1 MVRASKALWEKRMAA
16 MATIG
21 LTRAEALA
29 ALAWQV
35 EAGADEA
42 IEDAAIN
49 WLAAPPLAE
58 DAGAAVPAAPAAN
71 KPTPPPL
78 LTPTMAAGASDAA
91 SIAAGCNSVEEL
103 RAAIAA
109 FDGCALKATATRMVF
124 ADGNPDAP
132 LMIIGEAPGRE
143 EDLTGL
149 PFVGAAGKLLD
160 RMLAAIGRD
169 RKASYIS
176 NIVFW
181 RPPGNRTPTPLETQA
196 CLPFVRRH
204 IALTRPRVLLLL
216 GGPASAALMETTAGI
231 TRLRGRWMRYEAE
244 GASID
249 ALATFH
255 PAYLLRQPAQ
265 KGLAWRDFLSVAE
278 RLEG

>member
-1 MVRASKALWEKRMAA
+1 M
-16 MATIG
+16 
-21 LTRAEALA
+21 TRAEALA